1 MSNAVDKG
9 RAYPTHLY
17 EHDIPAQAKKVLLV
31 SGDGTNSTLDADKLH
46 QYKLSDIEE
55 GATYTYIGYLDKDG
69 AWYIM
74 RIESDETFRYVK
86 GDDSYN
92 WSNRASESYDTFN
105 NVF

>member
-1 MSNAVDKG
+1 MTWLKQIQNTDNLF
-9 RAYPTHLY
+9 H
-17 EHDIPAQAKKVLLV
+17 
-31 SGDGTNSTLDADKLH
+31 
-46 QYKLSDIEE
+46 YKLADIDE
-55 GATYTYIGYLDKDG
+55 GTDYTYIGYLNKSG
-69 AWYIM
+69 EWYIM

>member
-1 MSNAVDKG
+1 MRTSVWTKIAN
-9 RAYPTHLY
+9 
-17 EHDIPAQAKKVLLV
+17 KVG
-31 SGDGTNSTLDADKLH
+31 SIINPSTEEKQDNQITLETDKLH
-46 QYKLSDIEE
+46 NYKLSDIEE
-55 GATYTYIGYLDKDG
+55 GATYTYCGYLNKDG